1 VKGAASL
8 PPRALITG
16 ASGGIGG
23 AIACQ
28 LALVGYEVWLNGR
41 DRDRLEAL
49 ASAIR
54 TSGCRA
60 DVAPGDLTRPTE
72 LTAVVGALGAGPLDL
87 VVHSLGAFHLA
98 SVADTPLDTLD
109 RQLAVNLR
117 APWELTRQLDP
128 RARSTRDIVFV
139 STTAVLAPK
148 AGTAAYT
155 AAKAALGA
163 LAATLRD
170 ELADAGIRVLTVY
183 PGRTAST
190 MQEAVCRAEG
200 QEYDPENVMR
210 PDDVAAM
217 VVAAVS
223 LPRSAE
229 VTEIVM
235 RHRRPGMPR

>member
-1 VKGAASL
+1 MNRSVSTM
-8 PPRALITG
+8 PRALITG

-28 LALVGYEVWLNGR
+28 LAVVGYEVWLNGR
-41 DRDRLEAL
+41 DEERLKAL
-49 ASAIR
+49 ATAIR
-54 TSGCRA
+54 SSGCQARL
-60 DVAPGDLTRPTE
+60 APGDLTQPAE
-72 LTAVVGALGAGPLDL
+72 LTTVVEALGDGPLDL

-98 SVADTPLDTLD
+98 SVADTPLDVLD

-128 RARSTRDIVFV
+128 RGRATRDIVFV

-148 AGTAAYT
+148 AGTGAYT

-163 LAATLRD
+163 LAETLRD
-170 ELADAGIRVLTVY
+170 ELADAGIRVLTLY
-183 PGRTAST
+183 PGRTASA
-190 MQEAVCRAEG
+190 MQREVCRAEG
-200 QEYDPENVMR
+200 QEYHPEEVMR

-235 RHRRPGMPR
+235 RHRRPGTPR

>member
-1 VKGAASL
+1 
-8 PPRALITG
+8 
-16 ASGGIGG
+16 
-23 AIACQ
+23 
-28 LALVGYEVWLNGR
+28 
-41 DRDRLEAL
+41 
-49 ASAIR
+49 
-54 TSGCRA
+54 
-60 DVAPGDLTRPTE
+60 
-72 LTAVVGALGAGPLDL
+72 
-87 VVHSLGAFHLA
+87 
-98 SVADTPLDTLD
+98 
-109 RQLAVNLR
+109 
-117 APWELTRQLDP
+117 
-128 RARSTRDIVFV
+128 
-139 STTAVLAPK
+139 VLAPK